1 MVTDGPVFVNI
12 LVTSPSEDTF
22 SIYTLRLEYD
32 SFIYTERYTSFQM
45 ILYLIIACGLGL
57 FLGLFIKSFIF
68 KKRKKSNNEEYEQ
81 EENEGIEEYAGNEN
95 VPMV

>member
-1 MVTDGPVFVNI
+1 
-12 LVTSPSEDTF
+12 
-22 SIYTLRLEYD
+22 
-32 SFIYTERYTSFQM
+32 
-45 ILYLIIACGLGL
+45 LGL

-81 EENEGIEEYAGNEN
+81 EENEGIEEYAENEN